1 MKDNINPLHYRQ
13 GGVECIDALDA
24 ATVNKKGLDA
34 ICTANIIKY
43 LWRCEEKGGLEDLKK
58 AQWYLS
64 KMINHNTPKQEFV
77 HPSAAQTTEE
87 QKVTSFTQHESWSEL

>member
-1 MKDNINPLHYRQ
+1 MKDNINPSHYRQ
-13 GGVECIDALDA
+13 GSVECIDALDA

-64 KMINHNTPKQEFV
+64 KMINHNTPKEEFV
-77 HPSAAQTTEE
+77 HPSAVYAGEP
-87 QKVTSFTQHESWSEL
+87 QKVTSFTQDPSWSKL

>member
-1 MKDNINPLHYRQ
+1 M
-13 GGVECIDALDA
+13 
-24 ATVNKKGLDA
+24 DA

-64 KMINHNTPKQEFV
+64 KMINHNTPKEEFV
-77 HPSAAQTTEE
+77 HPSAVYAGEP
-87 QKVTSFTQHESWSEL
+87 QKVTSFTQDPSWSKL

>member
-1 MKDNINPLHYRQ
+1 MKDNINPSHYRQ
-13 GGVECIDALDA
+13 GSVECIDALDA
-24 ATVNKKGLDA
+24 ATINKKGMDA

-64 KMINHNTPKQEFV
+64 KMIEHNSPKEEFI
-77 HPSAAQTTEE
+77 HPSSVYASEP
-87 QKVTSFTQHESWSEL
+87 QKVTSFTQDPLWSKL